1 MNRLENIPQE
11 LRALDRW
18 VVVTA
23 GSKVP
28 INARTGDPASSS
40 DEVTWSAWETALRQ
54 VEVGNVS
61 NVGFVFDDDGY
72 VGIDIDAGYDED
84 GLMTPLAAEIIGLC
98 HSYTERS
105 RSGRGFHI
113 IVRGDLPWKGKN
125 NQKGVEI
132 YKDSRYFITTGD
144 VILYRDIEENQTA
157 LDEILEKYFPETVR
171 EGAGGRGYQRVYSP
185 MWEMPTGGR
194 VRLRPVY
201 PRIPSGCR
209 NICLTSLAGM
219 LHSQGYDP
227 RQILEEIRYANVS
240 ACDPALDDYEL
251 QCIVSSVTRYK
262 R

>member
-1 MNRLENIPQE
+1 MNRLENIPEE

-18 VVVTA
+18 VVVKE

-28 INARTGDPASSS
+28 LNAWTLEAASSS
-40 DEVTWSAWETALRQ
+40 DESTWSEWGPTLKRIKAGDA
-54 VEVGNVS
+54 S
-61 NVGFVFDDDGY
+61 NVGFVFNDDGY

-84 GLMTPLAAEIIGLC
+84 GLMTPMAAEIIGLC

-105 RSGRGFHI
+105 RSGRGFHV
-113 IVRGDLPWKGKN
+113 IVKGDLPWKGKN
-125 NQKGVEI
+125 NQNGVEI

-144 VILYRDIEENQTA
+144 VILYREIEENQTA
-157 LDEILEKYFPETVR
+157 IDTILDVFFPDTPRETD
-171 EGAGGRGYQRVYSP
+171 GKKGYSRVYSP
-185 MWEMPTGGR
+185 QWEMPTGGR

-227 RQILEEIRYANVS
+227 GQILDEIRYANTT

>member
-1 MNRLENIPQE
+1 MNRLENIPEE

-40 DEVTWSAWETALRQ
+40 DEVTWSAWDTALRQ

-61 NVGFVFDDDGY
+61 NVGFVFDADGY

-105 RSGRGFHI
+105 RSGRGFHV
-113 IVRGDLPWKGKN
+113 IVKGDLPWKGKN
-125 NQKGVEI
+125 NQNGVEI

-144 VILYRDIEENQTA
+144 VILYREIEENQTA
-157 LDEILEKYFPETVR
+157 LDEILERWFPETER
-171 EGAGGRGYQRVYSP
+171 DGGGRGFQRVYSP
-185 MWEMPTGGR
+185 QWEMPTGGR

-227 RQILEEIRYANVS
+227 GQILDEIRYANTT

>member
-1 MNRLENIPQE
+1 MNRFENIPQE
-11 LRALDRW
+11 IMDIPRW
-18 VVVTA
+18 VVVNA
-23 GSKVP
+23 NSKVP
-28 INARTGDPASSS
+28 LNPETLEAASSS
-40 DEVTWSAWETALRQ
+40 DPSTWGAFWQ
-54 VEVGNVS
+54 VVDRVAKQQADNI
-61 NVGFVFDDDGY
+61 GFVFDDDGY

-113 IVRGDLPWKGKN
+113 IVKGDLPWKGKN
-125 NQKGVEI
+125 NQNGVEI

-144 VILYRDIEENQTA
+144 VILYREIEENQTA
-157 LDEILEKYFPETVR
+157 LDEILERWFPETER
-171 EGAGGRGYQRVYSP
+171 DGGGRGFQRVYSP
-185 MWEMPTGGR
+185 QWEMPTGGR

-227 RQILEEIRYANVS
+227 GQILDEIRYANAT